1 MANELRVAAAALLTQ
16 NLVRHNE
23 SESKLEPRT
32 KPRHYL
38 FPNRQVQV
46 SLVANDH
53 VYKPQRQQH
62 PSSPEMSGGGGVD
75 ENRHRR
81 YTTPSA
87 GRCLCFAPATRREP
101 SSWRGRGSERVI
113 GSAPGQ
119 AHGGARPG
127 LPTPPDLEAEP

>member
-62 PSSPEMSGGGGVD
+62 PSSPEMSGGGVSMKTATADTPRPPPAAASASRLPPRG
-75 ENRHRR
+75 NR
-81 YTTPSA
+81 
-87 GRCLCFAPATRREP
+87 
-101 SSWRGRGSERVI
+101 
-113 GSAPGQ
+113 
-119 AHGGARPG
+119 AHGGG
-127 LPTPPDLEAEP
+127 EGVSG

>member
-62 PSSPEMSGGGGVD
+62 PSSPEMSGGGGVSMKTATAD
-75 ENRHRR
+75 TPRPPLAAASASRLPPGGNR
-81 YTTPSA
+81 
-87 GRCLCFAPATRREP
+87 
-101 SSWRGRGSERVI
+101 
-113 GSAPGQ
+113 
-119 AHGGARPG
+119 AHGGG
-127 LPTPPDLEAEP
+127 EGVSG